1 MTLFRYLAAVA
12 AAALVVVAF
21 STLRPAEAPA
31 SLLDVPA
38 GSYTLDA
45 VHSEVAFEVRHF
57 GVSKVRGEFRDFA
70 TEIAFADGTPT
81 SLSVSS
87 TIQVASVDTD
97 NERRDGHLRSDDFFN
112 AEEFPT
118 ITFTSTRVEDADPDD
133 DEFLLIGD
141 LTIRDVTKE
150 VTMEVEM
157 LGPVIGMNEDTRIG
171 FEAETEINRQDF
183 NVKWGGALSGGELV
197 VSDDVEIEL
206 NIEAILAE

>member
-1 MTLFRYLAAVA
+1 MTFFRYLAAVA
-12 AAALVVVAF
+12 AAVLVVVAF

-45 VHSEVAFEVRHF
+45 VHSAVAFEVRHF

-87 TIQVASVDTD
+87 TIQVASVDTA

-118 ITFTSTRVEDADPDD
+118 ITFTSTRVEDADPDA
-133 DEFLLIGD
+133 
-141 LTIRDVTKE
+141 
-150 VTMEVEM
+150 VEM
-157 LGPVIGMNEDTRIG
+157 LGPEIGMNEDTRIG
-171 FEAETEINRQDF
+171 FAAETEINRQDF

>member
-1 MTLFRYLAAVA
+1 MFRFFASVF
-12 AAALVVVAF
+12 AAALVLVAF
-21 STLRPAEAPA
+21 TALRPADAPA
-31 SLLDVPA
+31 TVLDVPA
-38 GSYTLDA
+38 GSYALDA

-57 GVSKVRGEFRDFA
+57 GVSNVRGEFTDFD
-70 TEIAFADGTPT
+70 TEISFADGTVG
-81 SLSVSS
+81 SMSVSA

-97 NERRDGHLRSDDFFN
+97 NERRDGHLKSDDFFN
-112 AEEFPT
+112 AEQFPT
-118 ITFTSTRVEDADPDD
+118 ITFTSTRVEDADPND

-150 VTMEVEM
+150 VAMEVEM
-157 LGPVIGMNEDTRIG
+157 FGPVTGREDKTHIG

-206 NIEAILAE
+206 DIQAILAEG